1 LTLLCVRAIVDE
13 TVHREVVAV
22 VDPAPGKPLTGI
34 KEVARIAGVSLGTV
48 SNVLN
53 RPEKV
58 APATRMRVEAVI
70 DRLGFVPNSTA
81 ADLRR
86 GHGRLIGLLVPDIT
100 NPFFAEVARG
110 AVDVAYAA
118 GYVVVLCNSDN
129 DAVRESRYL
138 EVLEEQRA
146 VGVLLNPVGRVP
158 ARLERLR
165 ARGGRV
171 VFVDRAVPA
180 QDYCSA
186 SVDDVHGGQLA
197 IEHLL
202 ACGAS
207 RPVLVNGP
215 SSLRQCADRRRGAR
229 RAIRAAG
236 LRESV
241 LTEVVADPMSIA
253 GGVDATTRAL
263 AARPDLDAL
272 FCANDLL
279 AIGAIR
285 VLQSARAVPREV
297 GVIGYDDIAIAADAT
312 VPLTSVAQPKY
323 ELGRAAGELL
333 LREIGDGEGHSHERI
348 LLQPEVT
355 VRASTRAAAMAGR

>member
-1 LTLLCVRAIVDE
+1 MAGGADDV
-13 TVHREVVAV
+13 
-22 VDPAPGKPLTGI
+22 PGKPLTGI

-58 APATRMRVEAVI
+58 SPATRTRVEAVI

-81 ADLRR
+81 AELRR
-86 GHGRLIGLLVPDIT
+86 GHGRLIGLVVPDIT
-100 NPFFAEVARG
+100 NPFFGEVARG
-110 AVDVAYAA
+110 AVDVAFAA
-118 GYVVVLCNSDN
+118 GYVVVLCNSDG

-146 VGVLLNPVGRVP
+146 AGVLFNPVGKVP
-158 ARLERLR
+158 SRIERLR
-165 ARGGRV
+165 ERGGRV
-171 VFVDRAVPA
+171 VFVDRAVAA
-180 QDYCSA
+180 QEHCSA

-202 ACGAS
+202 GCGAS
-207 RPVLVNGP
+207 KLVMINGP
-215 SSLRQCADRRRGAR
+215 RSLRQCADRRRGEAERQVDHHDQRGAR
-229 RAIRAAG
+229 RAVKSAG
-236 LRESV
+236 LPEAA
-241 LTEVVADPMSIA
+241 LTEVVSDVMSIA
-253 GGVDATTRAL
+253 GGVDAAARAL
-263 AARPDLDAL
+263 QLRPDLDAL

-285 VLQSARAVPREV
+285 VLQGARDVPRDV
-297 GVIGYDDIAIAADAT
+297 SVIGYDDIAIAADST

-333 LREIGDGEGHSHERI
+333 LREIRDGEHHRHERI
-348 LLQPEVT
+348 LFQPEVT
-355 VRASTRAAAMAGR
+355 VRSSTLSASRAMAR

>member
-1 LTLLCVRAIVDE
+1 MAGGADDV
-13 TVHREVVAV
+13 
-22 VDPAPGKPLTGI
+22 PGKPLTGI

-58 APATRMRVEAVI
+58 SPATRTRVEAVI

-81 ADLRR
+81 AELRR
-86 GHGRLIGLLVPDIT
+86 GHGRLIGLVVPDIT
-100 NPFFAEVARG
+100 NPFFGEVARG
-110 AVDVAYAA
+110 AVDVAFAA
-118 GYVVVLCNSDN
+118 GYVVVLCNSDG

-146 VGVLLNPVGRVP
+146 AGVLFNPVGKVP
-158 ARLERLR
+158 SRIERLR
-165 ARGGRV
+165 ERGGRV
-171 VFVDRAVPA
+171 VFVDRAVAA
-180 QDYCSA
+180 QEYCSA

-202 ACGAS
+202 GCGAS
-207 RPVLVNGP
+207 KLVMINGP
-215 SSLRQCADRRRGAR
+215 RSLRQCADRRRGAR
-229 RAIRAAG
+229 RAVKSAG
-236 LRESV
+236 LPETA
-241 LTEVVADPMSIA
+241 LTEVVSDVMSIA
-253 GGVDATTRAL
+253 GGVEAATRAL
-263 AARPDLDAL
+263 KLRPDLDAL

-285 VLQSARAVPREV
+285 VLQGARDVPRDV
-297 GVIGYDDIAIAADAT
+297 SVIGYDDIAIAADST

-333 LREIGDGEGHSHERI
+333 LHEIRDGEHHRHERI
-348 LLQPEVT
+348 LFQPEVT
-355 VRASTRAAAMAGR
+355 VRSSTRSAAQAMARR

>member
-1 LTLLCVRAIVDE
+1 MAGGAEDM
-13 TVHREVVAV
+13 
-22 VDPAPGKPLTGI
+22 PGKPLTGI

-58 APATRMRVEAVI
+58 SPATRTRVEAVI

-81 ADLRR
+81 AELRR
-86 GHGRLIGLLVPDIT
+86 GHGRLIGLVVPDIT
-100 NPFFAEVARG
+100 NPFFGEVARG
-110 AVDVAYAA
+110 AVDVAFAA
-118 GYVVVLCNSDN
+118 GYVVVLCNSDG

-146 VGVLLNPVGRVP
+146 AGVLFNPVGKVP
-158 ARLERLR
+158 SRIERLR
-165 ARGGRV
+165 ERGGRV
-171 VFVDRAVPA
+171 VFVDRAVAA
-180 QDYCSA
+180 QEHCSA

-202 ACGAS
+202 GCGAS
-207 RPVLVNGP
+207 KLVMINGP
-215 SSLRQCADRRRGAR
+215 RSLRQCADRRRGAR
-229 RAIRAAG
+229 RAVKSAG
-236 LRESV
+236 LPETA
-241 LTEVVADPMSIA
+241 LTEVVSDVMSIA
-253 GGVDATTRAL
+253 GGVEAATRAL
-263 AARPDLDAL
+263 KLRPDLDAL

-285 VLQSARAVPREV
+285 VLQGARDVPRDV
-297 GVIGYDDIAIAADAT
+297 SVISYDDIAIAADST

-333 LREIGDGEGHSHERI
+333 LREIRDGEHHRHERI
-348 LLQPEVT
+348 LFQPEVT
-355 VRASTRAAAMAGR
+355 VRSSTRSAAQAMARR

>member
-1 LTLLCVRAIVDE
+1 MAGGADDV
-13 TVHREVVAV
+13 
-22 VDPAPGKPLTGI
+22 PGKPLTGI

-58 APATRMRVEAVI
+58 SPATRTRVEAVI

-81 ADLRR
+81 AELRR
-86 GHGRLIGLLVPDIT
+86 GHGRLIGLVVPDIT
-100 NPFFAEVARG
+100 NPFFGEVARG
-110 AVDVAYAA
+110 AVDVAFAA
-118 GYVVVLCNSDN
+118 GYVVVLCNSDG

-146 VGVLLNPVGRVP
+146 AGVLFNPVGKVP
-158 ARLERLR
+158 PRIERLR
-165 ARGGRV
+165 ERGGRV
-171 VFVDRAVPA
+171 VFVDRAVAA
-180 QDYCSA
+180 QEYCSA

-202 ACGAS
+202 GCGAS
-207 RPVLVNGP
+207 KLVMINGP
-215 SSLRQCADRRRGAR
+215 RSLRQCADRRRGAR
-229 RAIRAAG
+229 RAVKSAG
-236 LRESV
+236 LPETA
-241 LTEVVADPMSIA
+241 LTEVVSDVMSIA
-253 GGVDATTRAL
+253 GGVDAAARAL
-263 AARPDLDAL
+263 QLRPDLDAL

-285 VLQSARAVPREV
+285 VLQGARDVPRDV
-297 GVIGYDDIAIAADAT
+297 SVIGYDDIAIAADST

-333 LREIGDGEGHSHERI
+333 LREIRDGEHHRHERI
-348 LLQPEVT
+348 LFQPEVT
-355 VRASTRAAAMAGR
+355 VRSSTRSAAQAMARR

>member
-1 LTLLCVRAIVDE
+1 MAGGADDV
-13 TVHREVVAV
+13 
-22 VDPAPGKPLTGI
+22 PGKPLTGI

-58 APATRMRVEAVI
+58 SPATRTRVEAVI

-81 ADLRR
+81 AELRR
-86 GHGRLIGLLVPDIT
+86 GHGRLIGLVVPDIT
-100 NPFFAEVARG
+100 NPFFGEVARG
-110 AVDVAYAA
+110 AVDVAFAA
-118 GYVVVLCNSDN
+118 GYVVVLCNSDG

-146 VGVLLNPVGRVP
+146 AGVLFNPVGKVP
-158 ARLERLR
+158 SRIERLR
-165 ARGGRV
+165 ERGGRV
-171 VFVDRAVPA
+171 VFVDRAVAA
-180 QDYCSA
+180 QEHCSA

-202 ACGAS
+202 GCGAS
-207 RPVLVNGP
+207 KLVMINGP
-215 SSLRQCADRRRGAR
+215 RSLRQCADRRRGAR
-229 RAIRAAG
+229 RAVKSAG
-236 LRESV
+236 LPETA
-241 LTEVVADPMSIA
+241 LTEVVSDVMSIA
-253 GGVDATTRAL
+253 GGVDAAARAL
-263 AARPDLDAL
+263 QLRPDLDAL

-285 VLQSARAVPREV
+285 VLQGARDVPRDV
-297 GVIGYDDIAIAADAT
+297 SVIGYDDIAIAADST

-333 LREIGDGEGHSHERI
+333 LGEIRDGDHHRHERI
-348 LLQPEVT
+348 LFQPEVT
-355 VRASTRAAAMAGR
+355 VRSSTRSAAEAMARR

>member
-1 LTLLCVRAIVDE
+1 MAGGADDV
-13 TVHREVVAV
+13 
-22 VDPAPGKPLTGI
+22 PGKPLTGI

-58 APATRMRVEAVI
+58 SPATRTRVEAVI

-81 ADLRR
+81 AELRR
-86 GHGRLIGLLVPDIT
+86 GHGRLIGLVVPDIT
-100 NPFFAEVARG
+100 NPFFGEVARG
-110 AVDVAYAA
+110 AVDVAFAA
-118 GYVVVLCNSDN
+118 GYVVVLCNSDG

-146 VGVLLNPVGRVP
+146 AGVLFNPVGKVP
-158 ARLERLR
+158 SRIERLR
-165 ARGGRV
+165 ERGGRV
-171 VFVDRAVPA
+171 VFVDRAVAA
-180 QDYCSA
+180 QEHCSA

-202 ACGAS
+202 GCGAS
-207 RPVLVNGP
+207 KLVMINGP
-215 SSLRQCADRRRGAR
+215 RSLRQCADRRRGAR
-229 RAIRAAG
+229 RAVKSAG
-236 LRESV
+236 LPETA
-241 LTEVVADPMSIA
+241 LTEVVSDVMSIA
-253 GGVDATTRAL
+253 GGVDAAARAL
-263 AARPDLDAL
+263 QLRPDLDAL

-285 VLQSARAVPREV
+285 VLQGARDVPRDV
-297 GVIGYDDIAIAADAT
+297 SVIGYDDIAIAADST

-333 LREIGDGEGHSHERI
+333 LREIRDGEHHRHERI
-348 LLQPEVT
+348 LFQPEVT
-355 VRASTRAAAMAGR
+355 VRSSTLSASRAMAR

>member
-1 LTLLCVRAIVDE
+1 MAGGADDVPR
-13 TVHREVVAV
+13 
-22 VDPAPGKPLTGI
+22 KPLTGI

-58 APATRMRVEAVI
+58 SPSTRTRVEAVI

-81 ADLRR
+81 AELRR
-86 GHGRLIGLLVPDIT
+86 GHGRLIGLVVPDIT

-110 AVDVAYAA
+110 AVDVAFAA
-118 GYVVVLCNSDN
+118 GYVVVLCNSDG
-129 DAVRESRYL
+129 DAVRESKYL

-146 VGVLLNPVGRVP
+146 VGVLFNPVGHVP
-158 ARLERLR
+158 SRLERLR
-165 ARGGRV
+165 ERGGRV
-171 VFVDRAVPA
+171 VFVDRAVAA
-180 QDYCSA
+180 QEHCSA

-202 ACGAS
+202 GCGAS
-207 RPVLVNGP
+207 KLVMINGP
-215 SSLRQCADRRRGAR
+215 RSLRQCADRRRGAR
-229 RAIRAAG
+229 RAIKSAG
-236 LRESV
+236 LPETA
-241 LTEVVADPMSIA
+241 LTEVVSDVMTIA
-253 GGVDATTRAL
+253 GGVEAATRAL
-263 AARPDLDAL
+263 QLRPDLDAL

-285 VLQSARAVPREV
+285 ALQSARDVPRDV
-297 GVIGYDDIAIAADAT
+297 SVIGYDDIAIAADST

-333 LREIGDGEGHSHERI
+333 LGEIRDGEHHRHERI
-348 LLQPEVT
+348 LFQPEVT
-355 VRASTRAAAMAGR
+355 VRSSTRSAAKAMARR